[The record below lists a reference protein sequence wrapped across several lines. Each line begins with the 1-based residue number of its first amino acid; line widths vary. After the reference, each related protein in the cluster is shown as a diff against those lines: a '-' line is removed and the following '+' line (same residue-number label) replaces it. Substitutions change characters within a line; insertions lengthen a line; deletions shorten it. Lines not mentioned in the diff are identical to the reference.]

1 MSSDSNKNLFLAFAI
16 IVPLLLAIL
25 CVGVISGQSDP
36 IEALKEAR
44 RPRTLLD
51 ELSDM
56 RVSYAEGKWEES
68 LKASRVVLQRQPGH
82 EEALHT
88 VAASCFK
95 LKRAGEA
102 AAALKVLVDDVPED
116 IPTSIQLAQA
126 LTMIGEKAEAERQWE
141 RIKASRYSTKD
152 QRQLARK
159 ALIALYPESVISTPP
174 RLEVGEEGKPLT
186 SSVQ

>member
-25 CVGVISGQSDP
+25 CVGVITGQSDP
-36 IEALKEAR
+36 IEAIREAR

-56 RVSYAEGKWEES
+56 RMSYSKGQWEKS

-82 EEALHT
+82 EEALRT

-95 LKRAGEA
+95 LKRPGEA
-102 AAALKVLVDDVPED
+102 AAALKVLAEDVPED
-116 IPTSIQLAQA
+116 IPTGIQFAQA
-126 LTMIGEKAEAERQWE
+126 LTMIGERDEAERRWE
-141 RIKASRYSTKD
+141 LIKKSPYSTKE
-152 QRQLARK
+152 QRQLAQK
-159 ALIALYPESVISTPP
+159 SLTALRPESSLGVPP
-174 RLEVGEEGKPLT
+174 RLEVEPEGKPLT
-186 SSVQ
+186 GGVQ